1 MVHNSSVLRIWRI
14 SRIEYYKWIINPRM
28 IIVVAMIIFIWNF
41 AVFPL
46 INISREMNSPLNT
59 LEPFIAILNS
69 RVLCLL
75 TPSVYLF
82 LIADYPH
89 LDHNSLFVLHRIRK
103 IEWVLSQFIFLFYHL
118 LRSWEV
124 FFYFQLFRTLSTHSL
139 PTVGV

>member
-69 RVLCLL
+69 LVLCLL
-75 TPSVYLF
+75 SP
-82 LIADYPH
+82 
-89 LDHNSLFVLHRIRK
+89 
-103 IEWVLSQFIFLFYHL
+103 
-118 LRSWEV
+118 
-124 FFYFQLFRTLSTHSL
+124 
-139 PTVGV
+139 